1 MLCSLKEYFN
11 EYPERERER
20 ERERENFY
28 IFTLTKLLF
37 SVPLEFNFRNILI
50 KTYNQSA
57 RIRQAGR
64 SSKLV
69 NEVPFS
75 EMNGYSM

>member
-11 EYPERERER
+11 ESPNIPRERER
-20 ERERENFY
+20 ERTS
-28 IFTLTKLLF
+28 IFFILTKLLF